1 MIKNLPTVFLAAAIL
16 SGCTICT
23 DCEPEYYPGSSP
35 QTISQYPA
43 SSRNRLP
50 VRSIRQR
57 GQQFSPTAY
66 YNRPAPLLWR
76 PWWNQPVSNGYYN
89 NYGASYYGGGYSGPP
104 FQTPPMQPMPY
115 PAEWYYPFK
124 RPAPGI
130 FVPWNRMY
138 YPLPQSSYSYQ
149 SPMQWPYQ

>member
-1 MIKNLPTVFLAAAIL
+1 MTKNLPAVFLAAAVL
-16 SGCTICT
+16 SGCTVCT

-35 QTISQYPA
+35 QTIYQYTSYP
-43 SSRNRLP
+43 RNRPP
-50 VRSIRQR
+50 VQVIRQR
-57 GQQFSPTAY
+57 LQQPSIGAY
-66 YNRPAPLLWR
+66 WLQPKRPAPFYWR
-76 PWWNQPVSNGYYN
+76 SWWNQPVNNGYYN

-104 FQTPPMQPMPY
+104 FQTPPMQPLPY

-130 FVPWNRMY
+130 FVPWNGMY
-138 YPLPQSSYSYQ
+138 YSVPQYQ